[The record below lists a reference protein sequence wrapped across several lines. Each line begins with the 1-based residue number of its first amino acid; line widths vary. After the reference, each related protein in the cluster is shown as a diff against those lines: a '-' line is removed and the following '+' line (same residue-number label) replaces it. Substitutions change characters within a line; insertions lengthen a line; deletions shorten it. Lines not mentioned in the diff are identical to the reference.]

1 MPRNRRRQQTL
12 PWSADRIHW
21 RVSISNFGLFTTGN
35 RMNEPTAS
43 VADQSR
49 TIVDPGDQPLSPD
62 EEITEIEKLLVAEP
76 DDFQARC
83 RLGELYFSKGRMD
96 DALVEVKKSIEMAE
110 GLRAEMNRS
119 LAMYYSNLGTIY
131 ATKGMTDEA
140 EAEFKHALD
149 VFPHD
154 VLALFNLGRVHADK
168 KKFMEAKEYFE
179 RLVEITPDDSMAW
192 YNLAGVY
199 VELDNPQVSDYNTI
213 DMAIQCY
220 IRTLELDPKHL
231 EGSFKLM
238 ELALNHKK
246 SDLAIKVMEDAVE
259 HNADEPL
266 AYYNLISV
274 YDKCKMFEQAEQARQ
289 RLKERFAKRSKT
301 SSAS

>member
-1 MPRNRRRQQTL
+1 
-12 PWSADRIHW
+12 
-21 RVSISNFGLFTTGN
+21 
-35 RMNEPTAS
+35 MNEPTSSAS
-43 VADQSR
+43 ETGNAA
-49 TIVDPGDQPLSPD
+49 VDPGDQPLSPD
-62 EEITEIEKLLVAEP
+62 EEIAEIEKLLAVEP

-83 RLGELYFSKGRMD
+83 RLGELYFSKGRLD

-131 ATKGMTDEA
+131 ATKNMTDEA

-149 VFPHD
+149 VFQHD
-154 VLALFNLGRVHADK
+154 VLALFNLGRVYAEK
-168 KKFMEAKEYFE
+168 KKYMEAKGYYE
-179 RLVEITPDDSMAW
+179 RLVEITPDDPIAW

-213 DMAIQCY
+213 DVAIQCY
-220 IRTLELDPKHL
+220 LRTLELDPKHL
-231 EGSFKLM
+231 EASFKLM
-238 ELALNHKK
+238 ELALIHKK

-259 HNADEPL
+259 QNPDEPL

-289 RLKERFAKRSKT
+289 RLKERFAKRSKET
-301 SSAS
+301 SAS

>member
-1 MPRNRRRQQTL
+1 M
-12 PWSADRIHW
+12 DE
-21 RVSISNFGLFTTGN
+21 TTSS
-35 RMNEPTAS
+35 E
-43 VADQSR
+43 QSR
-49 TIVDPGDQPLSPD
+49 AAVDPGDQPLNPD
-62 EEITEIEKLLVAEP
+62 EEIIEIEKLLAAEP

-83 RLGELYFSKGRMD
+83 RLGELYFSKGRLD

-110 GLRAEMNRS
+110 GIRAEMNRS

-131 ATKGMTDEA
+131 ATKSMADEA
-140 EAEFKHALD
+140 EAEFKRALD

-154 VLALFNLGRVHADK
+154 VLALFNLGRLCADK
-168 KKFMEAKEYFE
+168 KKYHGRRRAFMNGWSRSRRTIRWPGTISRASTSSSTIP
-179 RLVEITPDDSMAW
+179 RSPTTTRSMRR
-192 YNLAGVY
+192 
-199 VELDNPQVSDYNTI
+199 SS
-213 DMAIQCY
+213 AISARSSW
-220 IRTLELDPKHL
+220 IPKHL

-301 SSAS
+301 SAS

>member
-1 MPRNRRRQQTL
+1 MEE
-12 PWSADRIHW
+12 
-21 RVSISNFGLFTTGN
+21 TTSS
-35 RMNEPTAS
+35 E
-43 VADQSR
+43 QSR
-49 TIVDPGDQPLSPD
+49 AAVDPGDQPLNAD
-62 EEITEIEKLLVAEP
+62 EEITELEKLLAAEP

-83 RLGELYFSKGRMD
+83 RLGELYFSKGRLD

-110 GLRAEMNRS
+110 GIRAEMNRS

-131 ATKGMTDEA
+131 ATKSMADEA
-140 EAEFKHALD
+140 EAEFKRALE

-154 VLALFNLGRVHADK
+154 VLALFNLGRLCGDK
-168 KKFMEAKEYFE
+168 KKYMDAKGYYE
-179 RLVEITPDDSMAW
+179 RLVEITPDDPMAW

-213 DMAIQCY
+213 DAAIQCY
-220 IRTLELDPKHL
+220 LRTLELDPKHL
-231 EGSFKLM
+231 EASFKLM

-259 HNADEPL
+259 QNADEPL

-301 SSAS
+301 SAS